1 MPDNGLQFWIVTG
14 LIGLCGGLAGGLA
27 GIGGSLVMLP
37 GLAIFL
43 GYQDATHSEQHV
55 YQAAA
60 SAVNVLVTLPSVMQH
75 RRAGVVKREWVKMLM
90 PIVAASV
97 IAGVLLSN
105 VIEGTHLKRILAGA
119 IAAYCVWNFIRV
131 VRKSPEREHAGN
143 ARKGVLSLIGVGAG
157 LFSGLLGIGGGVLLV
172 PGLEVFA
179 KVPLRV
185 AVGVSSSIIVVTAA
199 IAAAIKGATLGSQG
213 HTFAE
218 AFRLV
223 VALGPLAMLGGLIGA
238 KLVHTLPLR
247 VVRIVLT
254 TILFGA
260 AIRMAM

>member
-1 MPDNGLQFWIVTG
+1 MPDSGAEFWIVTG

-43 GYQDATHSEQHV
+43 GYHDKTHSEQHV

-60 SAVNVLVTLPSVMQH
+60 SAVNVLVTLPSVAAH
-75 RRAGVVKREWVKMLM
+75 TRAGVVNRAWVKMLM

-97 IAGVLLSN
+97 IVGVLLSN
-105 VIEGTHLKRILAGA
+105 VIEGTHLKRILAVA
-119 IAAYCVWNFIRV
+119 IGIYCVWNFVRV
-131 VRKSPEREHAGN
+131 VRHAAERTHAGE
-143 ARKGVLSLIGVGAG
+143 ARKGVLSAIGVGAG
-157 LFSGLLGIGGGVLLV
+157 LSSGLLGIGGGVLLV

-199 IAAAIKGATLGSQG
+199 IAATIKGATLGSQG
-213 HTFAE
+213 HTIME
-218 AFRLV
+218 AARLV
-223 VALGPLAMLGGLIGA
+223 LGLGPLAMVGGWMGA
-238 KLVHTLPLR
+238 RLVHALPLR
-247 VVRIVLT
+247 VVRVVLT
-254 TILFGA
+254 LILLGA
-260 AIRMAM
+260 AIRMAV